1 MMVRCVQPLGV
12 AVAVCAM
19 HPSIFLGMGFFMT
32 LFDGSDCNVILVT
45 GLCGSSLT
53 CRGGSKTH
61 VKCVLSFMSHVL
73 SLSSMES
80 VVACSFNVASRSG
93 SSVLSGG
100 LVLLSVVRLTNCMVV
115 ALCLLG
121 KFGLHNYM

>member
-1 MMVRCVQPLGV
+1 MGL
-12 AVAVCAM
+12 
-19 HPSIFLGMGFFMT
+19 SIP
-32 LFDGSDCNVILVT
+32 
-45 GLCGSSLT
+45 
-53 CRGGSKTH
+53 GGSKIH
-61 VKCVLSFMSHVL
+61 VKCVLSSMSRVL
-73 SLSSMES
+73 SLSSIES

-100 LVLLSVVRLTNCMVV
+100 PVLLSVMRLTNCMVV